1 MAATVPF
8 YARPVIS
15 HESNA
20 PQVRSAC
27 GRGLPGPAFVPQITR
42 GPCQRLPETALR
54 ATSRRR
60 TTQPSA
66 APLTRAVAWSREVL
80 RGELNYPRIDG
91 MQGVRGSSPL
101 SSTRHNAFAVCQRGS
116 WSPTASLAPHASW
129 TPLPPGPSQVHCQRP
144 CPLRALANGYE
155 RLAAVNHGS
164 WESVLIWPFGVRIR
178 TGFPLRRAFQARDVP
193 VETAVSADRAV
204 CPAGRHSRLAQYA
217 AQSVQPPGGR

>member
-1 MAATVPF
+1 
-8 YARPVIS
+8 
-15 HESNA
+15 
-20 PQVRSAC
+20 
-27 GRGLPGPAFVPQITR
+27 
-42 GPCQRLPETALR
+42 LPETALR

-178 TGFPLRRAFQARDVP
+178 TGFPLREPSKLVTSPLRLPCLRTGRSARP
-193 VETAVSADRAV
+193 GATAALPSTRPSRFSRQGD
-204 CPAGRHSRLAQYA
+204 GRPDA
-217 AQSVQPPGGR
+217 APPGARPWSPPRSAAPWSRTSGTPHCSP